1 MEEKPNYYAIIPAE
15 VRYDKELKDKA
26 KLLYGEIVAL
36 SNKEGYCYASNK
48 YFSDLYGISTTTVS
62 LLIKDLIDKNYI
74 TSEIIYKGGTKE
86 ILNRYLRIVKE
97 GYLRNLKEGIYEN
110 LKDNNTSINNTS
122 INNNK
127 INEFILYS
135 NFSENLQCE
144 CIAKSTKERCTRKS
158 SFNINGKN
166 CCNQHARDLIPNI
179 FGSQKFVKPT
189 IEEIQEY
196 CTERGNNINAE
207 AFYDF
212 YESKG
217 WYVGKKKMED
227 WKACVR
233 TWESRNKPKKTAY
246 DKRQDVYKRFLEK
259 EDEYD

>member
-1 MEEKPNYYAIIPAE
+1 MEEKPNYYAIIPAD

-36 SNKEGYCYASNK
+36 SNKDGYCYASNK
-48 YFSDLYGISTTTVS
+48 YFSELYGISITTVS

-74 TSEIIYKGGTKE
+74 TSEIIYKRGTKE

-122 INNNK
+122 INK
-127 INEFILYS
+127 K
-135 NFSENLQCE
+135 EN
-144 CIAKSTKERCTRKS
+144 IKRKS
-158 SFNINGKN
+158 FI
-166 CCNQHARDLIPNI
+166 
-179 FGSQKFVKPT
+179 KPT
-189 IEEIQEY
+189 IEEIQQY
-196 CTERGNNINAE
+196 CLERHNGINAE

-212 YESKG
+212 YESKN
-217 WYVGKKKMED
+217 WYVGKNKMVN

-233 TWESRNKPKKTAY
+233 TWEQRQQKKET
-246 DKRQDVYKRFLEK
+246 KK
-259 EDEYD
+259 EDNFNKVLEEVYNGTIQFQ